1 MKVWLEAQWQCEQH
15 NQSYVLVSI
24 VALQGS
30 SPRGVGSKLLVTE
43 DQQFDS
49 IGGGHLE
56 YKAIAQARLMM
67 TQEHLT
73 AIIDYPLG
81 ASLGQCCGGKVSLM
95 FEVFKATKIDY
106 PLGASLGQ
114 CCGGKVS
121 LMFEVF
127 KATKMPVV
135 VFGAGHV
142 GRALVPLLAQL
153 PVQVTWVDSRYDM
166 LPKELPHGVVGMQEE
181 HPQDY
186 VTDCVANS
194 CYLVMTHHH
203 GVDLALTEA
212 ILKRGDAYYLGVIG
226 SVTKGRKFRQRLA
239 AKDYSV
245 NSISHLNCPMGKAG
259 ISGKQPMEVAIAIA
273 AQVMDLY
280 QNFDLKHQKCL
291 AKANPVPLNNESLE
305 YV

>member
-1 MKVWLEAQWQCEQH
+1 MKAWLGAQWQCEQQ
-15 NQSYVLVSI
+15 NQAYVLVSV
-24 VALQGS
+24 VALKGS
-30 SPRGVGSKLLVTE
+30 SPRGVGSKILVTK

-56 YKAIAQARLMM
+56 YKAIAQARQMM
-67 TQEHLT
+67 LQGTQT
-73 AIIDYPLG
+73 QMIDYPLG

-95 FEVFKATKIDY
+95 FEVF
-106 PLGASLGQ
+106 S
-114 CCGGKVS
+114 V
-121 LMFEVF
+121 
-127 KATKMPVV
+127 TKMSVV

-153 PVQVTWVDSRYDM
+153 PVNISWVDSRYDM
-166 LPKELPHGVVGMQEE
+166 LPKELPLGVVGVHEK

-186 VTDCVANS
+186 VVDCLAGS
-194 CYLVMTHHH
+194 CYLIMTHHH

-212 ILKRGDAYYLGVIG
+212 VLNRADARYLGVIG
-226 SVTKGRKFRQRLA
+226 SLTKGRKFRQRLA
-239 AKDYSV
+239 AKGYSAEV
-245 NSISHLNCPMGKAG
+245 INRLYCPMGKAG

-280 QNFDLKHQKCL
+280 QNF
-291 AKANPVPLNNESLE
+291 NPDSHATVTETDTTPLNKENLE

>member
-73 AIIDYPLG
+73 AI
-81 ASLGQCCGGKVSLM
+81 
-95 FEVFKATKIDY
+95 IDY